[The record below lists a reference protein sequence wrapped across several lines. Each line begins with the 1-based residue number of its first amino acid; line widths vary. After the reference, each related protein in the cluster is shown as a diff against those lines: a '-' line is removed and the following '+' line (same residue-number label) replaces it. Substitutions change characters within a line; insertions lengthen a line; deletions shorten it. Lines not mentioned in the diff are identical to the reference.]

1 MQQDV
6 DKPETGTSADAVAEP
21 PAETAAATQ
30 PETDS
35 AAEIADLKDKLLR
48 ALAETENLRS
58 RHARELD
65 EARKYA
71 MTGFARDLLDVA
83 ENLHRAIAAVP
94 PSARQE
100 SELVAKLLE
109 GVELTE
115 RTLLTAFDK
124 HKIVRVVPTRGDKFD
139 HNRHQAMF
147 EMPSAELPR
156 GHIAEVMETG
166 WMMADRLLRPA
177 KVGVTK
183 AMPQPAA
190 EAPADGPANQDEP
203 ARGSTIDTRA

>member
-6 DKPETGTSADAVAEP
+6 DKPETGISADAAAEAQ
-21 PAETAAATQ
+21 AESSAAMP
-30 PETDS
+30 PETDP
-35 AAEIADLKDKLLR
+35 AAEVADLKDKLLR

-94 PSARQE
+94 ASARQE

-115 RTLLTAFDK
+115 RTLLNAFDK
-124 HKIVRVVPTRGDKFD
+124 HKIVRVVPARGDKFD

-156 GHIAEVMETG
+156 GHIAEVMEAG

-183 AMPQPAA
+183 AMPQPPD
-190 EAPADGPANQDEP
+190 ETPTDGATGQES
-203 ARGSTIDTRA
+203 ARGSTVDTRA